1 MLTDI
6 RQKLVVDYMYLAE
19 RIAFKKK
26 RSVPP
31 QVSVEELK
39 AAAYLGLVDA
49 AEKYKEGIGNFPTY
63 AYYRISGA
71 IIDYLRELGWG
82 KSNNRKSAVSLDA
95 EVSDEFSI
103 KDTLEA
109 RTIRSSDEFFA
120 EISKELPQKA
130 TGILKSYYMDG
141 QSLREIAETCHVTES
156 RISQLMSSYRGH
168 IKRRW
173 NKNEFYAEIAA

>member
-1 MLTDI
+1 MNDTMKNELI
-6 RQKLVVDYMYLAE
+6 LDYMYLAE

-31 QVSVEELK
+31 QVDVEELK
-39 AAAYLGLVDA
+39 SAAYLGLVDA
-49 AEKYKEGIGNFPTY
+49 AGKYKEGIGNFPTY
-63 AYYRISGA
+63 AYYRINGA

-95 EVSDEFSI
+95 EVSDNFSI

-109 RTIRSSDEFFA
+109 KSIRSSDEFFT
-120 EISKELPQKA
+120 EISKELPEKA
-130 TGILKSYYMDG
+130 TDILKSYYVDG
-141 QSLREIAETCHVTES
+141 LSLREIADAFHVSES
-156 RISQLMSSYRGH
+156 RISQLMLSYREH